1 MMARFIGLD
10 LGTTTVTG
18 VLLDVEEGQIVG
30 LAQRRNDATV
40 HSALPTRAEQDPHRL
55 RALSLEV
62 LDELVTTGSR
72 QGSGG
77 SPVHG
82 GHRVDGLTLTGQM
95 HGLLCVDAKNQPL
108 TPLISWQDR
117 RTAEPLPGG
126 STSLDELHARLKDLD
141 WRPNGCSVQHG
152 YGAATLFW
160 LAQNGRLPARAHRVC
175 TVAGW
180 LAGQLTGMPPATDPT
195 FAASWGVYSLPD
207 GDWNAPFLERLDLET
222 RLLPSVQPSAVPL
235 GGLGPHVARQVG
247 LPAGLPVYNALGD
260 TQAAFL
266 GATLPSTGRAEGELA
281 LEQVLLFNLGTG
293 GQVCWVL
300 AEFELPT
307 EAVETRPLP
316 HDRYLRVGASLCGG
330 AAYAWLN
337 RTVRAWL
344 AEFGVQVE
352 EKATY
357 EQLNTLAAASQ
368 DAEGLRVRTTFLGV
382 RGDPAIQIGAIEGIT
397 LEKMR
402 LGPLARATLTGL
414 VDELRDLYQAHAGR
428 SAPATRI
435 VASGG
440 GVWQNPLLPG
450 LLEERFGLP
459 VQVSPQ
465 REAAA
470 VGAAMLASGKLTPMS
485 TLSFPA
491 QRSGCAPGD
500 AD

>member
-1 MMARFIGLD
+1 MARFIGLD

-18 VLLDVEEGQIVG
+18 VLLEAETGQVAS

-40 HSALPTRAEQDPHRL
+40 HSALSTRAEQDPHRL

-62 LDELVTTGSR
+62 LDELVTA
-72 QGSGG
+72 SGREGGAG
-77 SPVHG
+77 SPVHDS
-82 GHRVDGLTLTGQM
+82 HPVDGMALTGQM
-95 HGLLCVDAKNQPL
+95 HGLLCVDAENQPL

-126 STSLDELHARLKDLD
+126 STVLDQIRARLKDLD
-141 WRPNGCSVQHG
+141 WRPNGCRIQHG

-160 LAQNGRLPARAHRVC
+160 LAQNGQFPAGAHRVC
-175 TVAGW
+175 TLADW
-180 LAGQLTGMPPATDPT
+180 LSGQLTGRRPVTDPT
-195 FAASWGVYSLPD
+195 LAASWGVYSLPD
-207 GDWNAPFLERLDLET
+207 GGWNAAFLERLDLET
-222 RLLPSVQPSAVPL
+222 RLFPPVQPSAVPI
-235 GGLGPHVARQVG
+235 GGLAAHVARQTG
-247 LPAGLPVYNALGD
+247 LPAGLPVLNALGD

-266 GATLPSTGRAEGELA
+266 GATLPLTGRAEGALS

-293 GQVCWVL
+293 GQVCWVV

-316 HDRYLRVGASLCGG
+316 HDRFLRVGASLCGG

-344 AEFGVQVE
+344 AEFGVEVGE
-352 EKATY
+352 EAVY
-357 EQLNTLAAASQ
+357 ERFNGLAAASPET
-368 DAEGLRVRTTFLGV
+368 EGLRVQTTFLGV
-382 RGDPAIQIGAIEGIT
+382 RGDPHVQTGAIEGIT
-397 LEKMR
+397 LEAMR
-402 LGPLARATLTGL
+402 LGPLVRATLIGL
-414 VDELRDLYQAHAGR
+414 VDELRDLYQAQVSQ

-450 LLEERFGLP
+450 LIEERFELP

-465 REAAA
+465 QEAAA
-470 VGAAMLASGKLTPMS
+470 VGAAMLASGMLTSSP
-485 TLSFPA
+485 L
-491 QRSGCAPGD
+491 
-500 AD
+500 